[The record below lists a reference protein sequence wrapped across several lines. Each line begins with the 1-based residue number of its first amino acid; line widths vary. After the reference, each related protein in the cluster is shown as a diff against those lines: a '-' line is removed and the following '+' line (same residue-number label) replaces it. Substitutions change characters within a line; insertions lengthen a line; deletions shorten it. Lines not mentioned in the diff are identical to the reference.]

1 MGKIQFLQVGIFA
14 FLLTRHHQRPVATR
28 VGACDAVLCLPTG
41 SAADHLHHQCHRV
54 GAHPIA
60 QDHQDAGHG
69 PTDEAATK
77 LLWLAL
83 RNITADWS
91 RATREWKS
99 AMNQFAILYAE
110 RFKPSAA

>member
-1 MGKIQFLQVGIFA
+1 VSGEPGEFHPGHRDRRDRLPPLGGKSSLT
-14 FLLTRHHQRPVATR
+14 LLSP
-28 VGACDAVLCLPTG
+28 
-41 SAADHLHHQCHRV
+41 
-54 GAHPIA
+54 
-60 QDHQDAGHG
+60 
-69 PTDEAATK
+69 K

-110 RFKPSAA
+110 RFKPNAA